1 MLSKNQLGFLYMF
14 LSVCA
19 FSLMDLIIK
28 WTADYPLGQVVFF
41 RGFFGIVFYFFVIP
55 KNRINNFYQTK
66 RAFLHFLR
74 CFVGLIAMVAIFIA
88 LRNLPLA
95 TVVSISFA
103 APIFTT
109 IFSIFFLSER
119 VGIYRWL
126 AVVIGFVG
134 ILIITEPG
142 FESLNIYYIFPIIFC
157 IGLSYVAIAIRQLS
171 STEPVWLISLNFSIA
186 ITIAGLCTLPYGWK
200 IPSFFDFFVLSL
212 VGLFGGVANLWLSQS
227 YKFSEV
233 SLVTPLKYLGLVFA
247 IFFGYLIWG
256 EVPSLKS
263 LIGGLLV
270 ILSSIIIF
278 RREIIIKKTPTMFV
292 FNNKMEIVAKPRS
305 THQLKTFL
313 MSNKFFNTIYFAIS
327 KTSMV
332 LKLGL
337 FSLLIN
343 ILLNYL
349 FVYTLGLN
357 HVGIALATSFSAI
370 FIYIISLFWLDKN
383 NLFNS
388 RGKILSYTFAILGLL
403 IMFFTIN

>member
-55 KNRINNFYQTK
+55 KNRINNFYKTK
-66 RAFLHFLR
+66 RVFLHFLR

-212 VGLFGGVANLWLSQS
+212 VGFFGGVANLWLSQS

-247 IFFGYLIWG
+247 IFFGYIIWG

-278 RREIIIKKTPTMFV
+278 RREIIIKKVPT
-292 FNNKMEIVAKPRS
+292 IQR
-305 THQLKTFL
+305 H
-313 MSNKFFNTIYFAIS
+313 
-327 KTSMV
+327 
-332 LKLGL
+332 
-337 FSLLIN
+337 
-343 ILLNYL
+343 
-349 FVYTLGLN
+349 
-357 HVGIALATSFSAI
+357 
-370 FIYIISLFWLDKN
+370 D
-383 NLFNS
+383 
-388 RGKILSYTFAILGLL
+388 
-403 IMFFTIN
+403 